1 MIIAMDGPAASGK
14 GTLGRKL
21 AEKFDLAYLDTG
33 ALYRAVGLSLKR
45 AGHGPEDADRAA
57 HAAKTLDS
65 DLLNDPELRSEQV
78 GHMASIIAAN
88 PVVRANL
95 LAFQRDFA
103 HQPPSGKAGAVLDG
117 RDIGTV
123 VCPDAHVKLYVSASD
138 PVRARRRL
146 HELQAKGVATDYETV
161 LADLLERDRRDSQR
175 ATAPLKPAQDAV
187 LLDTTELDIESAF
200 ERACQIVDQW
210 QRS

>member
-33 ALYRAVGLSLKR
+33 ALYRAVGLGLKR

-57 HAAKTLDS
+57 HAAKTLDP

-103 HQPPSGKAGAVLDG
+103 RHPPSGKAGAVLDG

-123 VCPDAHVKLYVSASD
+123 VCLM
-138 PVRARRRL
+138 RM
-146 HELQAKGVATDYETV
+146 
-161 LADLLERDRRDSQR
+161 
-175 ATAPLKPAQDAV
+175 
-187 LLDTTELDIESAF
+187 
-200 ERACQIVDQW
+200 
-210 QRS
+210 